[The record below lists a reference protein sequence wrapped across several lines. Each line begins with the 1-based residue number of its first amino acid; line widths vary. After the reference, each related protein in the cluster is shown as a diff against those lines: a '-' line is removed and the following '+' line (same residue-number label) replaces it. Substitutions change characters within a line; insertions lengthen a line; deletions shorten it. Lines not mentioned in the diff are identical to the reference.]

1 MRFMVFPIEQG
12 VHSPQIMT
20 SCPKG
25 LENRYWVRTY
35 SYNDISRLLL
45 SSCRLHATARPQEKT
60 SVVFVYNLW
69 HLKSPMGSNRI
80 GIFLD
85 RKKQNNRKWV
95 TQKVG
100 FLSFMMSCLH
110 DYFFLRAFVWVKA
123 EGGDCK
129 EQPKK
134 VKAPYLFPL
143 LPYWTKA
150 SWMMHSREK
159 KTTQFLWRGHFL
171 LSFPI
176 DAHFTL

>member
-45 SSCRLHATARPQEKT
+45 SSCRLHATARPQEKPN
-60 SVVFVYNLW
+60 VVFVYNLW

-123 EGGDCK
+123 EGEIVK
-129 EQPKK
+129 SNQKK
-134 VKAPYLFPL
+134 WKLHIFSLSSPTELKHL
-143 LPYWTKA
+143 EWCTLEK
-150 SWMMHSREK
+150 K

-176 DAHFTL
+176 DAHFTY